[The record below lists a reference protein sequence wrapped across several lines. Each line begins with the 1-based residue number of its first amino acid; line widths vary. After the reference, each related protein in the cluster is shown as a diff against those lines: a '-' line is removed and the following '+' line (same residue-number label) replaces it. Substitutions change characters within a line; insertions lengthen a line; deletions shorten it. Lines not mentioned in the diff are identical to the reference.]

1 MRNLWEN
8 KWQQNNN
15 NKSNMNK
22 LFLTLLTALCCTTM
36 ANAENQYAKCIDNIY
51 YILNSS
57 DKTAGVTWGKSQEH
71 ATDEYTGDI
80 HIPDSI
86 NYGGVT
92 YYVTYIGDNAFYDC
106 TGLNSITY
114 SDNLQSI
121 GAYAF
126 KGCTGLRSIK
136 LPKDMEVIRVN
147 TFEGCTGLTSI
158 TLPEKLKS
166 IFVEAFK
173 GCTNLTSIAIPINV
187 TSIGNN
193 AFNGT
198 TNMKEVF
205 VYSES
210 LTNVGTA
217 VWSNTIP
224 TYVKATSFKTYKA
237 NVFKAYNI
245 KVLPDDGSIGDAIKG
260 EFNFSDEE
268 AEVINKLLSIRSTLG
283 KKQSGAAAEV
293 TKGNQSI
300 TLYAPD
306 NVKFIK
312 EEE

>member
-15 NKSNMNK
+15 NKNNMNK
-22 LFLTLLTALCCTTM
+22 LFLTLLTALCCTIM

-57 DKTAGVTWGKSQEH
+57 DKTAGVTWGYLQSC

-80 HIPDSI
+80 HIP
-86 NYGGVT
+86 NTVEYEGVT
-92 YYVTYIGDNAFYDC
+92 YNVTYIGDDAFYDC

-173 GCTNLTSIAIPINV
+173 GCTNLTSVVIPSNV
-187 TSIGNN
+187 TSIGDL

-210 LTNVGTA
+210 LTDVGTKA
-217 VWSNTIP
+217 WDYNIP
-224 TYVKATSFKTYKA
+224 TYVKATSFKTYKIKFFKGY
-237 NVFKAYNI
+237 NV
-245 KVLPDDGSIGDAIKG
+245 KVMPNDGSIGDAIKE

-268 AEVINKLLSIRSTLG
+268 AEVINKLLSIRSTMG
-283 KKQSGAAAEV
+283 KQQTGAAIEV
-293 TKGNQSI
+293 TKGEQSI

-306 NVKFIK
+306 NMKFIK
-312 EEE
+312 EE